1 MKIKTTKTLCK
12 FLSEKLKENETTKNY
27 TLTHEQVTPQFFR
40 CYVDFDYLDHE
51 QTDYNINNNKFNVF
65 KVTYPQNYF
74 ANDLY
79 LTTKD
84 LNKIFDKCDH
94 TANGFVQSFIN
105 YIEI

>member
-12 FLSEKLKENETTKNY
+12 FLSEKLKEHETTKNY
-27 TLTHEQVTPQFFR
+27 TLTHEQLTQNNFSWL
-40 CYVDFDYLDHE
+40 VDMDYYKHT
-51 QTDYNINNNKFNVF
+51 TDYNYNNNKFNVF
-65 KVTYPQNYF
+65 KITYPQNYF

-84 LNKIFDKCDH
+84 LTKIFDKCDH
-94 TANGFVQSFIN
+94 TANGFVESFIN